1 MGYIINGSGQGG
13 SSLPTA
19 TDAGQVPLSSG
30 AGTTYTAADFGA
42 TMGAAMGG
50 LVGSVAGKT
59 IIGDGAGGVATT
71 SADVSAMLA
80 ASDAASALGVLAP
93 TAVPGS
99 ALHLHRLNEAS
110 GTLADQGSVGTA
122 AVISGSS
129 AVRATPG
136 PYRWGGGIELVS
148 PAAADRITVA
158 TSVPAGDCSL
168 AVTIARVN
176 GTAPSATKMVL
187 ALWDEGVFGAENTL
201 SILLNAAGYI
211 YSYTWTSGATNFGG
225 AYTPSSWTAA
235 HRCVVTYEHGAGA
248 TRTVR
253 LYVDGVL
260 RDTKVCSSALLATK
274 TQVTALGIAGDIYSI
289 GACDGLVIS
298 DTQVWGSLLT
308 AAQVTADYRQV
319 RGALL

>member
-1 MGYIINGSGQGG
+1 MSGIDPNGGG
-13 SSLPTA
+13 ALVVPGGGGA
-19 TDAGQVPLSSG
+19 TLSDATPAALG
-30 AGTTYTAADFGA
+30 TAA
-42 TMGAAMGG
+42 
-50 LVGSVAGKT
+50 AG
-59 IIGDGAGGVATT
+59 VST
-71 SADVSAMLA
+71 SASRADHVHEAPA
-80 ASDAASALGVLAP
+80 AATVDALLPRAL
-93 TAVPGS
+93 PGT
-99 ALHLHRLNEAS
+99 ALHLHRLNEAT
-110 GTLADQGSVGTA
+110 GALADQGSVGTA

-148 PAAADRITVA
+148 PAATDRIAVA
-158 TSVPAGDCSL
+158 TSVPVGDCSI
-168 AVTIARVN
+168 AVTIARVG

-187 ALWDEGVFGAENTL
+187 ALWDEGVFGAENAL

-211 YSYTWTSGATNFGG
+211 YSYTWTSGAANFGG
-225 AYTPSSWTAA
+225 PHTPSSWTAA

-274 TQVTALGIAGDIYSI
+274 TQVTALGIAGDIYSL

-298 DTQVWGSLLT
+298 DAQVWGSLLT
-308 AAQVTADYRQV
+308 AAQVTADWRQV

>member
-1 MGYIINGSGQGG
+1 MPGSGG
-13 SSLPTA
+13 A
-19 TDAGQVPLSSG
+19 TLSDATPAALG
-30 AGTTYTAADFGA
+30 TAA
-42 TMGAAMGG
+42 
-50 LVGSVAGKT
+50 AG
-59 IIGDGAGGVATT
+59 
-71 SADVSAMLA
+71 VSASASRADHVHEAPA
-80 ASDAASALGVLAP
+80 AATVDALLPRAL
-93 TAVPGS
+93 PGT
-99 ALHLHRLNEAS
+99 ALHLHRLSEAT

-274 TQVTALGIAGDIYSI
+274 TQVTALGIAGDIYSL

>member
-1 MGYIINGSGQGG
+1 MSGIDPNGGG
-13 SSLPTA
+13 ALVVPGGGGA
-19 TDAGQVPLSSG
+19 TLSDATPAALG
-30 AGTTYTAADFGA
+30 TAA
-42 TMGAAMGG
+42 
-50 LVGSVAGKT
+50 AG
-59 IIGDGAGGVATT
+59 VST
-71 SADVSAMLA
+71 SASRADHVHEAPA
-80 ASDAASALGVLAP
+80 AATVDALLPRAL
-93 TAVPGS
+93 PGT
-99 ALHLHRLNEAS
+99 ALHLHRLSEAT

-274 TQVTALGIAGDIYSI
+274 TQVTALGIAGDIYSL

>member
-1 MGYIINGSGQGG
+1 MSYVKNGTPIGGTPSGGT
-13 SSLPTA
+13 SLSDA
-19 TDAGQVPLSSG
+19 TPAALG
-30 AGTTYTAADFGA
+30 TAA
-42 TMGAAMGG
+42 
-50 LVGSVAGKT
+50 AG
-59 IIGDGAGGVATT
+59 VST
-71 SADVSAMLA
+71 SASRADHVHEAPA
-80 ASDAASALGVLAP
+80 AATVDALLPRAL
-93 TAVPGS
+93 PGT
-99 ALHLHRLNEAS
+99 ALHLHRLSEAT

-274 TQVTALGIAGDIYSI
+274 TQVTALGIAGDIYSL